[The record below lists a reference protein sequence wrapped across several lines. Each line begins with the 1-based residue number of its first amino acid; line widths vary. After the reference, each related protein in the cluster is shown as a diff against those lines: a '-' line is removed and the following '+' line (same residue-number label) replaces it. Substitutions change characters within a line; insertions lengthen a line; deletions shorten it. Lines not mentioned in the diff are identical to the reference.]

1 MGGVWGLSGYPE
13 IQTVGYR
20 FREGHTLCTLNTSF
34 VYFGKQYEHSSRY
47 RRLNLSSLPNIRTF
61 FSGSQKSLYWLD
73 HPHVISILCLYII
86 DLVLVLNIYIELNY
100 CSLDVKQ

>member
-13 IQTVGYR
+13 VQTVGYR

-47 RRLNLSSLPNIRTF
+47 RSRFDRVVFSVVLP
-61 FSGSQKSLYWLD
+61 G
-73 HPHVISILCLYII
+73 ILRR
-86 DLVLVLNIYIELNY
+86 N
-100 CSLDVKQ
+100 QR